1 MVEAQLYKGH
11 VPVTHFDSL
20 HPSVCATC
28 AWNDLWQDGQ
38 RSKHGFLHGY
48 LYHLAYPVLQYNARI
63 ASNPVGV
70 VACAKSIKSLD
81 ISVHRG
87 WVCMHWWRSV
97 WLRHFLDVRSVKCE

>member
-1 MVEAQLYKGH
+1 MLEAQLYKGH

-48 LYHLAYPVLQYNARI
+48 LYHLAYLVLLVASITPELLRI
-63 ASNPVGV
+63 RLV
-70 VACAKSIKSLD
+70 
-81 ISVHRG
+81 
-87 WVCMHWWRSV
+87 
-97 WLRHFLDVRSVKCE
+97 